1 MTLYIQIT
9 FLQILTR
16 GHVATIHQLGDKIIL
31 AALREGKDRTM
42 EEEIDDAVTEH
53 ADMMS
58 FSNKTVGASLY
69 ALLLGLD
76 GGVAAMVSVCIIFL
90 EIGGSTEAVRVC
102 GSWHWPPCGC
112 RVLREPAL
120 KSRSELQHILEL
132 SCERNHVPGEQ
143 QGVWGSDGRPVDVRL
158 G

>member
-69 ALLLGLD
+69 ALLLGLV

-90 EIGGSTEAVRVC
+90 EIGSTEALAFIVVFVC
-102 GSWHWPPCGC
+102 AAVGIGLLASAASFVNLLSSPGQNYNIFLNSLASATMCQASNKAFGEWPS
-112 RVLREPAL
+112 
-120 KSRSELQHILEL
+120 SR
-132 SCERNHVPGEQ
+132 
-143 QGVWGSDGRPVDVRL
+143 
-158 G
+158 